1 MIMRPVNVSVV
12 FSPLYYEEHN
22 GSPLYERDIE
32 PTFQP
37 HMLKE
42 FEPPLRTSIAQ
53 QHHVAREQIIAKQR
67 IGLHAVVEKGLFTT
81 CSTFSCTDICQ
92 KIYGELAHRWRRK
105 RQS

>member
-1 MIMRPVNVSVV
+1 MLMRPVNVSVV

-22 GSPLYERDIE
+22 DSRLAEPESE

-42 FEPPLRTSIAQ
+42 FKPPLRTSIEQ

-67 IGLHAVVEKGLFTT
+67 IGLQAVVKKGVVTMFNIQL
-81 CSTFSCTDICQ
+81 
-92 KIYGELAHRWRRK
+92 H
-105 RQS
+105 